1 MLTKNHNVFY
11 IELRKYLKRR
21 KTRMFPNSNLPN
33 LATKTEEFI
42 INIENNI
49 PKPLFEM
56 SVFEVLLSKG

>member
-1 MLTKNHNVFY
+1 
-11 IELRKYLKRR
+11 
-21 KTRMFPNSNLPN
+21 MFPNSNLPN

-56 SVFEVLLSKG
+56 SVFEVQLRELRVFQGLELGIFFNRF